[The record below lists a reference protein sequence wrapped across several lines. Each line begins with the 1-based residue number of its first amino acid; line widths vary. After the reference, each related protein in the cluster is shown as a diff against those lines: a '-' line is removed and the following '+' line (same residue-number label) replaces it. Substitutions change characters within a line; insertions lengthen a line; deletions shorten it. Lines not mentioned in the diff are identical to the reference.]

1 MHQWRSCYTDI
12 SAKTTAAPSMVSQ
25 SAEEGVDVERSIH
38 QSSDNHGILDNEEGG
53 AEGRSI
59 ETVSPEES
67 SALM

>member
-1 MHQWRSCYTDI
+1 
-12 SAKTTAAPSMVSQ
+12 MVSQ